1 MTTYIYKGFSTK
13 QYQHDKNFVM
23 TDIELVKEDLLNH
36 IFTRKGERVRMAN
49 FGTIIP
55 DLVFEPLTDV
65 IVGLVE
71 SELRRVFEYDPR
83 VELVDMV
90 VIPLVAEGAI
100 IALVDL
106 NYIELREAD
115 RLSLRIEF
123 DT

>member
-13 QYQHDKNFVM
+13 QYRHDKNFVM